1 MRPSLLTIIYLVIGV
16 VVAASRDYFADID
29 GVEGLVSAALAIVLW
44 PLVLLG
50 IDLELG
56 DGGNGDGGNGGNN
69 RGSALVPIAQLG
81 SLLAGG
87 ERLGRKLHVRVM
99 QASGASA
106 PAER

>member
-56 DGGNGDGGNGGNN
+56 DGGNGGGGNGGNN

-81 SLLAGG
+81 PLLAAG
-87 ERLGRKLHVRVM
+87 ERLGRKLQVRVM